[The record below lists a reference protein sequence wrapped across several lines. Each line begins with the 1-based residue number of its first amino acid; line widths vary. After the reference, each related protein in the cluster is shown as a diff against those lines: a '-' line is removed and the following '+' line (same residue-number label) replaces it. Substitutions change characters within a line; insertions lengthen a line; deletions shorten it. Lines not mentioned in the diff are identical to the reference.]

1 MLIVTLKEGLTIDR
15 ALKILKG
22 KVAKT
27 KMVKEL
33 RSRQEFVKPSVVRRN
48 EIKKAIYIQKLK
60 QKEEEDK

>member
-1 MLIVTLKEGLTIDR
+1 MLVVTLKDGLTIDR

-27 KMVKEL
+27 RMVKEL
-33 RSRQEFVKPSVVRRN
+33 RGRQEFVKPSVVRRN